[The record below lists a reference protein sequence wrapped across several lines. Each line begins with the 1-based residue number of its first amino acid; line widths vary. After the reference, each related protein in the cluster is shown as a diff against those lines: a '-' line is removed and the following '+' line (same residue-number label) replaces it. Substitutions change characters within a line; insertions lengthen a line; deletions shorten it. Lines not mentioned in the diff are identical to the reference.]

1 MKKNFADTLK
11 SIMDEKGVRPVDI
24 VRKTTISKGTL
35 SKILNNTRKPRYDTL
50 IQLADYLDES
60 MDRLCGRQ

>member
-11 SIMDEKGVRPVDI
+11 SIMDEKGVRPADI
-24 VRKTTISKGTL
+24 VAGTTISKGTL

-50 IQLADYLDES
+50 IQLADYLDVS
-60 MDRLCGRQ
+60 MDRLCGRE